1 MAPVLERYVAVG
13 SDTGQRDSAREKLLR
28 IPGYSHPVVSRG
40 GQSSDAIA
48 LYEVMVTREYELTVE
63 LDSPAFIIDGGAN
76 IGMASLFFLNK
87 YPASKIVAVEPDPA
101 NFEICRMN
109 LETYGSRVTL
119 IRGAIWK
126 TPGHLDFIRRRLCA
140 A

>member
-63 LDSPAFIIDGGAN
+63 LDSPAFIYALGLL
-76 IGMASLFFLNK
+76 SR
-87 YPASKIVAVEPDPA
+87 AV
-101 NFEICRMN
+101 
-109 LETYGSRVTL
+109 
-119 IRGAIWK
+119 
-126 TPGHLDFIRRRLCA
+126 PG
-140 A
+140 